1 MLVRLNNLLL
11 LIFVFILLIIYFR
24 WFEKRAI
31 FYPNPRLEFFPNDIG
46 LNFKDYFFKTKDGL
60 KLHGWFIPSDDARY
74 TVLFCHGNAG
84 NISHRLE
91 KILFFH
97 QLGCNVFIFDY
108 RGYGQS
114 EGFPS
119 EKGLYLDAEAAY
131 HHLSSNGIANSR
143 IIGYGESIGS
153 AVIIDLASRYKIGA
167 LIIEGGFSCA
177 RDMAKHLYPFLPYW
191 VFSVRFDSVNKIS
204 SINIPKLIIH
214 SLDDEIVPYKL
225 GQKLY
230 QVAGIPKEFFT
241 IRGSH
246 NTCFFESEAELKQK
260 IRDFLVCLVNN

>member
-1 MLVRLNNLLL
+1 MVIRPNSFLL

-24 WFEKRAI
+24 WLEKRAI
-31 FYPNPRLEFFPNDIG
+31 FYPDAKLEFFPKDVG
-46 LNFKDYFFKTKDGL
+46 LNFKDCFFKTEDGL
-60 KLHGWFIPSDDARY
+60 RLHGWFIPSDGANY
-74 TVLFCHGNAG
+74 TILFCHGNAG

-114 EGFPS
+114 EGSPS
-119 EKGLYLDAEAAY
+119 EKGLYLDAESAY
-131 HHLSSNGIANSR
+131 NHLAFTGITGSWV
-143 IIGYGESIGS
+143 IGYGESIGS
-153 AVIIDLASRYKIGA
+153 AVIIDLASRYKMAA
-167 LIIEGGFSCA
+167 LILEGGFSCA
-177 RDMAKHLYPFLPYW
+177 RDMARHIYPFVPYW
-191 VFSVRFDSVNKIS
+191 VFSVRFDSINKIK

-225 GQKLY
+225 SQRLY
-230 QVAGIPKEFFT
+230 QAAPTPKEFFT

-246 NTCFFESEAELKQK
+246 NLCFFESETLLRQK
-260 IRDFLVCLVNN
+260 VQDFLASLSK